1 MGLSEKRG
9 GRGGGEGGRRGGH
22 LPVHHGMSH
31 AGIDGGEGARCAW

>member
-9 GRGGGEGGRRGGH
+9 RRGGGEGGGH
-22 LPVHHGMSH
+22 LPVHHSMSH